1 MGYILRPWGTHDEGR
16 EASGQDDGQL
26 VNWVPFTERRQM
38 EGLEKAGSCLEGG
51 FFEVPVGMGQ
61 TLGLQIGSLAEI
73 SGLERRFI
81 SHHFT

>member
-38 EGLEKAGSCLEGG
+38 E
-51 FFEVPVGMGQ
+51 
-61 TLGLQIGSLAEI
+61 
-73 SGLERRFI
+73 
-81 SHHFT
+81 